1 MAKQCLSTAFIKPH
15 HCSHRTWAV
24 LSSDKHWH
32 VELEHCSALLDSYDS
47 STALSLAAV
56 VSWSQS
62 WVTVK
67 HCFMTSHCLRERLLQ
82 NMEISGAVLEA
93 LLACALTQCLTE
105 PRIFSLSCGWGTR
118 SLLKTPLDSIPS
130 TYSIFFTQTRRIPAR
145 NIRCNTSF
153 YPMLHHYTKER
164 PFIK

>member
-1 MAKQCLSTAFIKPH
+1 M
-15 HCSHRTWAV
+15 

-56 VSWSQS
+56 VSWSLS

-67 HCFMTSHCLRERLLQ
+67 HCFMTSHCLCDRLLQ
-82 NMEISGAVLEA
+82 NVEISGVVLQA

-105 PRIFSLSCGWGTR
+105 PRIFSLNCGWGTR
-118 SLLKTPLDSIPS
+118 SLLMTPLVSIPS
-130 TYSIFFTQTRRIPAR
+130 TGSIFFYSNEKDSCQE
-145 NIRCNTSF
+145 
-153 YPMLHHYTKER
+153 H
-164 PFIK
+164 